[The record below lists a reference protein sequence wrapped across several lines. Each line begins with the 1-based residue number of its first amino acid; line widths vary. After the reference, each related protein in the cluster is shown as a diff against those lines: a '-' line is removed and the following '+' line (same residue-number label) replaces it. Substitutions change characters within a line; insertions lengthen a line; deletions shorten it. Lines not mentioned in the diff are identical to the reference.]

1 MARFSSRH
9 AFRPNRFGSLAR
21 IFNVLSDL
29 QANRF
34 EELNNYSGLMTR
46 RKYDDSPRASAGH
59 VSTASAPS
67 TPKLPAMAPG

>member
-9 AFRPNRFGSLAR
+9 AFRPNCFSRQPR

-34 EELNNYSGLMTR
+34 EELNNYSGRLTR
-46 RKYDDSPRASAGH
+46 RKYDDS
-59 VSTASAPS
+59 V
-67 TPKLPAMAPG
+67 

>member
-9 AFRPNRFGSLAR
+9 AFRPNCFGRQAR

-34 EELNNYSGLMTR
+34 EELNTYSGLMTSHFVAFQI
-46 RKYDDSPRASAGH
+46 DLQSADSIPLKIALSQT
-59 VSTASAPS
+59 S
-67 TPKLPAMAPG
+67 

>member
-9 AFRPNRFGSLAR
+9 AFRPNCFGRQAR

-34 EELNNYSGLMTR
+34 EELNNYSGRLTR
-46 RKYDDSPRASAGH
+46 RKYDDSDGH
-59 VSTASAPS
+59 
-67 TPKLPAMAPG
+67 